1 MLVAFLFF
9 SFFCADVIALSI
21 YLAAKDVGCKPF
33 CSDVVEHK
41 VGKDVM
47 LPIVIA
53 LLLCATILLRCY

>member
-1 MLVAFLFF
+1 MILHLAFY
-9 SFFCADVIALSI
+9 C
-21 YLAAKDVGCKPF
+21 AAKDVGCKPF

-53 LLLCATILLRCY
+53 LMLCATILLRCY